1 MMMKRFMLAGAALLA
16 AGLFAGAAHAQGT
29 IKIGVIMPYSGQFA
43 ELATQMDN
51 GIKIYMQQH
60 GSTVAG
66 KKIEIIR
73 KDVGGI
79 NPPTAKRL
87 AQELVT
93 RDKVDIL
100 AGWLL
105 TPNAIAGCGVSA
117 EAKKLMVIMNAATSI
132 ITDKSPYCT
141 RTSFTLPMITTT
153 LGNWAAKQGLK
164 KAYTM
169 VSDYGPGHDAEQ
181 GFIAGFKAGGGEIV
195 GSVRMAVANPD
206 FSAYVQRAKDLN
218 PESIFVF
225 IPGGSQPAA
234 LGKALAERGIDTKK
248 VRVMG
253 TQELSDDSALKS
265 MGDTSLGIITAG
277 NYDHGHKSK
286 MNAQFVAAYRK
297 IAKGQNP
304 NFGAVGGYDGM
315 HLIYAALA
323 KTKGKTDADSLIAAA
338 KGMKWQS
345 PRGPMMI
352 DPATRDVV
360 QTIYI
365 NRVEKVGG
373 KLANVEIDKV
383 PDVHDPVHA
392 AMMKK

>member
-1 MMMKRFMLAGAALLA
+1 MKRILLAGAALLA
-16 AGLFAGAAHAQGT
+16 AALFGGAANAQGT
-29 IKIGVIMPYSGQFA
+29 IKIGIVMPYSGQFA
-43 ELATQMDN
+43 DLSRQMDN

-60 GSTVAG
+60 GDKVAG
-66 KKIEIIR
+66 KKIELIR

-87 AQELVT
+87 AQELVV

-100 AGWLL
+100 TGWLL
-105 TPNAIAGCGVSA
+105 TPNTIAGCGVSA
-117 EAKKLMVIMNAATSI
+117 EAKKFMVIMNAATSI
-132 ITDKSPYCT
+132 IVDKSPYCA

-153 LGNWAAKQGLK
+153 LGTWAAKQGIK
-164 KAYTM
+164 NDYTM
-169 VSDYGPGHDAEQ
+169 TSDYAPGHDAEK
-181 GFIAGFKAGGGEIV
+181 GFINGFKAGGGEIV
-195 GSVRMAVANPD
+195 GSVRMAVRNPD

-218 PESIFVF
+218 PKSIFVF

-234 LGKALAERGIDTKK
+234 FGKALAERGMGAQQI
-248 VRVMG
+248 RVMG
-253 TQELSDDSALKS
+253 TQELTDDSALKS
-265 MGDTSLGIITAG
+265 MGNYALGIISAG
-277 NYDHGHKSK
+277 NYNYNRDDA
-286 MNAQFVAAYRK
+286 MNKKFVAAYRK
-297 IAKGQNP
+297 LAKGENP

-315 HLIYAALA
+315 HLIYSALA

-345 PRGPMMI
+345 PRGPMSI
-352 DPATRDVV
+352 DPKTRDVV

-365 NRVEKVGG
+365 SKVEKKGG
-373 KLANVEIDKV
+373 KLVNVVIDKV